1 MKSMNNGLKGNIM
14 LVAPLMLSSGGI
26 SLLTTVDVIEY
37 IGLFILASVGY
48 ACFFYWFVSK
58 NKKIDVYI
66 QPKIF
71 NWKIKTALLLIGSI
85 IILIPLISFGI
96 IGGGIILPT
105 MLIFYIIFLLGLV
118 VCPIIILLIF
128 FALGGFLAMNL
139 GGLLGLFYWGYAIG
153 ILMIYIALFASARQ
167 AVDTLI
173 LRIKEVGNFDTANH
187 MENNSRIGIGS
198 FLIFLVLPAA
208 LFTRCIRRATKKTG
222 LVKIT
227 LSLTPSGVTPSGN
240 ERWIQRWTTV
250 NLERM
255 SESHQEVMTRID
267 SMNNRFTKT

>member
-1 MKSMNNGLKGNIM
+1 
-14 LVAPLMLSSGGI
+14 
-26 SLLTTVDVIEY
+26 
-37 IGLFILASVGY
+37 
-48 ACFFYWFVSK
+48 
-58 NKKIDVYI
+58 
-66 QPKIF
+66 
-71 NWKIKTALLLIGSI
+71 
-85 IILIPLISFGI
+85 
-96 IGGGIILPT
+96 
-105 MLIFYIIFLLGLV
+105 
-118 VCPIIILLIF
+118 
-128 FALGGFLAMNL
+128 MNL
-139 GGLLGLFYWGYAIG
+139 GGLLGLFYWGYAVAI
-153 ILMIYIALFASARQ
+153 IMIFLSLFVTARQ

-187 MENNSRIGIGS
+187 MENYSRIGIGS